1 MANLAV
7 SEKHY
12 KVLACEAPCRLGDCS
27 RHNATEVHAHTDR
40 GRERHIRFTLIVS
53 VIQSRG

>member
-12 KVLACEAPCRLGDCS
+12 KVLACEAPCRLGDCP
-27 RHNATEVHAHTDR
+27 RHNATEVHTHTDGKR
-40 GRERHIRFTLIVS
+40 KAY
-53 VIQSRG
+53 